1 MQLSS
6 SKGEVYDGRARGE
19 LYVLWEESIEVQL
32 AGSAI
37 RGMLD
42 LESRDWGK
50 QWRFEAVQGAFGIDR
65 GEVAG

>member
-32 AGSAI
+32 VGSAF
-37 RGMLD
+37 RGMLG
-42 LESRDWGK
+42 LKSCDWGK
-50 QWRFEAVQGAFGIDR
+50 QWRFEAVQRAFGADR
-65 GEVAG
+65 GKVAG